1 MSSMKVCLLAPEF
14 LPNRGGVGTYSVD
27 LSRELGRM
35 VDLTV
40 VTLTREDSAHHYTVP
55 EMEAAVGGAARVLPI
70 SVARDC
76 FVYNFGFQTAVL
88 RRLPRLLRG
97 EGFEVLHSQHAHM
110 PDLLLRPLLGGM
122 PTVRTIHTTITGQ
135 QEAIRMAQRFGGS
148 LEASER
154 WQIALQLGLRAAERF
169 LLTRPDQAITV
180 SHWMRE
186 RLVHDGFPA
195 ERLHVVYNGVDSHRF
210 APGPHDFSGGTDGGE
225 GPTVFFPGRPT
236 LVKGGEIFAQ
246 AAPRILARVP
256 NARFV
261 FAGGSVADLERLLA
275 GTHLPPGHVRLLG
288 FVPYEELAHV
298 YAGMDVVVAPTFY
311 ENLPF
316 RVLEAM
322 ACRSAVVASDV
333 CGIPEAITS
342 GQNGWLVP
350 AGDPQALAD
359 AVSSLL
365 LDGSLRARLGAAAR
379 HTVEERFTWAAAAES
394 TVAAYGSAIGAAS

>member
-1 MSSMKVCLLAPEF
+1 MSAMKVCLLAPEF

-27 LSRELGRM
+27 LSRELGRK

-40 VTLTREDSAHHYTVP
+40 VTLIREDKTHQYTVP

-76 FVYNFGFQTAVL
+76 FVYNFGFQAAVL
-88 RRLPRLLRG
+88 RRLPRLIRG

-110 PDLLLRPLLGGM
+110 PDLLLRPMLGGL

-135 QEAIRMAQRFGGS
+135 QEAIRLAQSFGGS
-148 LEASER
+148 LEMSER

-169 LLTRPDQAITV
+169 LFSRQDLAITV

-195 ERLHVVYNGVDSHRF
+195 DRLRVVYNGVDAHRF
-210 APGPHDFSGGTDGGE
+210 VPSADGWGGPADGD

-256 NARFV
+256 NVRFV

-275 GTHLPPGHVRLLG
+275 GTHLPRENVRILG
-288 FVPYEELAHV
+288 FIPYEELAHV
-298 YAGMDVVVAPTFY
+298 YAAMDVVVAPTFY

-322 ACRSAVVASDV
+322 ACRSVVVASDV

-342 GQNGWLVP
+342 GKNGWLVP

-359 AVSSLL
+359 AVSGLL
-365 LDGSLRARLGAAAR
+365 LDGRLRARLGAAAR
-379 HTVEERFTWAAAAES
+379 HTVEERFTWEAAASS
-394 TVAAYGSAIGAAS
+394 TVDAYRAAVGTAS

>member
-1 MSSMKVCLLAPEF
+1 MKVCLLAPEF

-27 LSRELGRM
+27 LSRELGRS

-40 VTLTREDSAHHYTVP
+40 VTLTREENAHRYSVA
-55 EMEAAVGGAARVLPI
+55 EMEDAIGGAARVLPI

-76 FVYNFGFQTAVL
+76 FLYNFGFQTAVL
-88 RRLPRLLRG
+88 RRLPALIRE
-97 EGFEVLHSQHAHM
+97 EGFDVVHSQHAHM
-110 PDLLLRPLLGGM
+110 PDLLLRPLLAGV

-154 WQIALQLGLRAAERF
+154 WQVALQLGLRLAERF
-169 LLTRPDQAITV
+169 LFARADTAITV
-180 SHWMRE
+180 SNWMRE
-186 RLVHDGFPA
+186 RLVHDGFPSD
-195 ERLHVVYNGVDSHRF
+195 RLHVVYNGVDSHRF
-210 APGPHDFSGGTDGGE
+210 SPAAGASDGPDDAA

-236 LVKGGEIFAQ
+236 LVKGGEIFAR
-246 AAPRILARVP
+246 AAPQILARVP
-256 NARFV
+256 NAQFV
-261 FAGGSVADLERLLA
+261 FAGGSVADLERLLS
-275 GTHLPPGHVRLLG
+275 GTRLPPGHVRMLG

-342 GQNGWLVP
+342 GENGWLVP
-350 AGDPQALAD
+350 AGDSEALAE

-365 LDGSLRARLGAAAR
+365 LDASLRAKLGTAAR
-379 HTVEERFTWAAAAES
+379 HTVEERFTWRGAAAS
-394 TVAAYGSAIGAAS
+394 TVAAYGAAIGAAN

>member
-1 MSSMKVCLLAPEF
+1 
-14 LPNRGGVGTYSVD
+14 
-27 LSRELGRM
+27 M

-40 VTLTREDSAHHYTVP
+40 VTLTREDGSHHYTIL
-55 EMEAAVGGAARVLPI
+55 EMEDAIGGAARVLPI

-76 FVYNFGFQTAVL
+76 FVYNLGFQAAVL

-97 EGFEVLHSQHAHM
+97 EGFDVLHSQHAHM
-110 PDLLLRPLLGGM
+110 PDLLLRPLLGGL

-135 QEAIRMAQRFGGS
+135 QQAIQMAQRFGGS

-154 WQIALQLGLRAAERF
+154 WQVALQLGLRAAERF
-169 LLTRPDQAITV
+169 LFSRPDQAITV

-186 RLVHDGFPA
+186 RLVRDGFPA
-195 ERLHVVYNGVDSHRF
+195 DRLRVVYNGVDSHRF
-210 APGPHDFSGGTDGGE
+210 APDPAASAGPLEGS

-275 GTHLPPGHVRLLG
+275 GAQLPPGHVQFLG
-288 FVPYEELAHV
+288 FIPYEDLAHV
-298 YAGMDVVVAPTFY
+298 YARMDVVVAPTFY

-342 GQNGWLVP
+342 GENGLLVP

-359 AVSSLL
+359 AVSELL
-365 LDGSLRARLGAAAR
+365 LDSSLRARLGVAAR
-379 HTVEERFTWAAAAES
+379 HTVEDRFTWQAAAGS
-394 TVAAYGSAIGAAS
+394 TVDAYGAAIGAAG